1 MGPKSIKLTSD
12 ARAFLPAAL
21 EIIETPPSP
30 TGRLLAMLICLFVL
44 LAGTWGVLGKIDIVA
59 VASGKVVPNG
69 HTQVVQAPDNGIVT
83 SILAR
88 VGQSVHK
95 GERLVGLEIATIEA
109 EISRAKGDLIR
120 AQLDQTRLE
129 AFLSES
135 DSDPFANLVIAP
147 ADKVTEAKNE
157 LEAQRMGLKSKL
169 SGIDHEVEQRTSEIE
184 SAKEELQKA
193 TDILPLIEARA
204 EIRKKSYET
213 SYGSLLL
220 SLDAAQQVIET
231 KSAQRIA
238 AQKIAQAT
246 ASLGVLSE
254 KRNEMVSDARR
265 SAFSDLTRA
274 LAQKDAAL
282 EALNKAEHRLAYSSI
297 TSPIEGS
304 VSQISIHSIGAV
316 VTTGQQL
323 MTIVPNDAKLE
334 IEAVLP
340 NREAGFVK
348 IGQDVE
354 LKIDAFPFTRY
365 GLLKGHVLNVSSD
378 AEPQPNGPENYTAGN
393 VRRADSTANLEASER
408 LVYLVKISID
418 DAKENLDSKEIQL
431 IPGMSVRAEIKTG
444 KRSIAS
450 YVLSPLAQYLQ
461 ESIKER

>member
-1 MGPKSIKLTSD
+1 MGSKSTKLTSD

-30 TGRLLAMLICLFVL
+30 TGRLFAMLICLFVI
-44 LAGTWGVLGKIDIVA
+44 LAVTWGALGKVDIVA

-69 HTQVVQAPDNGIVT
+69 HSQIVQAPDNGVVT
-83 SILAR
+83 SIKAR
-88 VGQSVHK
+88 IGQSVHK
-95 GERLVGLEIATIEA
+95 GELLVNLEIAAIEA
-109 EISRAKGDLIR
+109 EISRAKGDMIR

-129 AFLSES
+129 AFLSNS
-135 DSDPFANLVIAP
+135 DIDQFSNLDADPNF
-147 ADKVTEAKNE
+147 KVTEARNE
-157 LEAQRMGLKSKL
+157 LEAQRMGLNSKL
-169 SGIDHEVEQRTSEIE
+169 SGLDHEIAQRTSELE
-184 SAKEELQKA
+184 AAREELKRA
-193 TDILPLIEARA
+193 TDILPLIEERA

-213 SYGSLLL
+213 TYGSLLL

-238 AQKIAQAT
+238 LQKIAQAT
-246 ASLGVLSE
+246 SALGVLSE
-254 KRNEMVSDARR
+254 KRNEIISDTRR
-265 SAFSDLTRA
+265 AAFSDLTRA
-274 LAQKDAAL
+274 LAQKDAAI
-282 EALNKAEHRLAYSSI
+282 EALNKAQHRLVYASI
-297 TSPIEGS
+297 TSPIDGNI
-304 VSQISIHSIGAV
+304 SQISVHSIGAV

-334 IEAVLP
+334 IDAVLP
-340 NREAGFVK
+340 NREAGFVRT
-348 IGQDVE
+348 GQEVE
-354 LKIDAFPFTRY
+354 IKIDAFPFTRY
-365 GLLKGHVLNVSSD
+365 GLLKGHVINVSSD

-393 VRRADSTANLEASER
+393 SRRADSTANLEASER
-408 LVYLVKISID
+408 LVYIVKIAIDSSKESI
-418 DAKENLDSKEIQL
+418 ESKEIQL

>member
-1 MGPKSIKLTSD
+1 
-12 ARAFLPAAL
+12 
-21 EIIETPPSP
+21 
-30 TGRLLAMLICLFVL
+30 
-44 LAGTWGVLGKIDIVA
+44 
-59 VASGKVVPNG
+59 
-69 HTQVVQAPDNGIVT
+69 
-83 SILAR
+83 
-88 VGQSVHK
+88 
-95 GERLVGLEIATIEA
+95 
-109 EISRAKGDLIR
+109 
-120 AQLDQTRLE
+120 
-129 AFLSES
+129 
-135 DSDPFANLVIAP
+135 
-147 ADKVTEAKNE
+147 
-157 LEAQRMGLKSKL
+157 
-169 SGIDHEVEQRTSEIE
+169 
-184 SAKEELQKA
+184 
-193 TDILPLIEARA
+193 
-204 EIRKKSYET
+204 
-213 SYGSLLL
+213 
-220 SLDAAQQVIET
+220 
-231 KSAQRIA
+231 
-238 AQKIAQAT
+238 
-246 ASLGVLSE
+246 
-254 KRNEMVSDARR
+254 
-265 SAFSDLTRA
+265 
-274 LAQKDAAL
+274 
-282 EALNKAEHRLAYSSI
+282 
-297 TSPIEGS
+297 
-304 VSQISIHSIGAV
+304 
-316 VTTGQQL
+316 